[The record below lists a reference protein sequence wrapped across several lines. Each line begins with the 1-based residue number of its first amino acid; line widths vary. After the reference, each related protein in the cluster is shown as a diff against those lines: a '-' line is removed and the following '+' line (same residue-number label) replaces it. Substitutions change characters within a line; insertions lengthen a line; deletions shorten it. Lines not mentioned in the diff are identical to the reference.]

1 MVKSDFDFV
10 SIQLKPEKDLP
21 LYVQLYQ
28 QLADLIRAGK
38 IVENYRLPA
47 IRKLAQSLEVN
58 PGTVVNAYK
67 ELEKN
72 GFIYSKL
79 GSGSYVA
86 KQEQLSESFN
96 LPLGVTEVDDN
107 QADYLDLTTVSLSPD
122 LVSVKD
128 FQTAIDQVL
137 KTAGSYAFSAQ
148 ESQGYYPLRQ
158 ALCSELAKSSI
169 YTAPQNVQIISGA
182 QQGIDIIART
192 LLKHGDTVLVE
203 NPTYPGA
210 LAAFRA
216 CGAKI
221 IDVKMTADGMDM
233 EEAETKIRLYR
244 PKLIYTMPNVQN
256 PTGITYSKEK
266 KRKLLGLARHY
277 GAYIL
282 EDDSLSGLY
291 YQSENTKPIKT
302 YDQDERVIY
311 ILSLSKLFMPGL
323 RLGYLLVPTELLARV
338 RTIKHLADIA
348 TSGLIQRV
356 YDYYLRNG
364 LWSKHLT
371 TLKESYQQRF
381 EYCQQLLE
389 KQLGKQVSYQLPQG
403 GLTFWLKLPAKVSAK
418 MVAQKAK
425 KQGVLVTPGQV
436 FYARQADDSHLRI
449 SFAGVDEQQ
458 AKEAL
463 IILGQIIKA
472 E

>member
-1 MVKSDFDFV
+1 MAKSDFDFV
-10 SIQLKPEKDLP
+10 SIQLKPEKDMP

-107 QADYLDLTTVSLSPD
+107 QTDYLDLTAVSLSPD

-169 YTAPQNVQIISGA
+169 YTAP
-182 QQGIDIIART
+182 
-192 LLKHGDTVLVE
+192 
-203 NPTYPGA
+203 
-210 LAAFRA
+210 
-216 CGAKI
+216 
-221 IDVKMTADGMDM
+221 KM
-233 EEAETKIRLYR
+233 
-244 PKLIYTMPNVQN
+244 
-256 PTGITYSKEK
+256 
-266 KRKLLGLARHY
+266 
-277 GAYIL
+277 
-282 EDDSLSGLY
+282 
-291 YQSENTKPIKT
+291 
-302 YDQDERVIY
+302 
-311 ILSLSKLFMPGL
+311 SKLFQGL
-323 RLGYLLVPTELLARV
+323 
-338 RTIKHLADIA
+338 
-348 TSGLIQRV
+348 
-356 YDYYLRNG
+356 N
-364 LWSKHLT
+364 
-371 TLKESYQQRF
+371 KESTSLR
-381 EYCQQLLE
+381 
-389 KQLGKQVSYQLPQG
+389 
-403 GLTFWLKLPAKVSAK
+403 GLC
-418 MVAQKAK
+418 
-425 KQGVLVTPGQV
+425 
-436 FYARQADDSHLRI
+436 
-449 SFAGVDEQQ
+449 
-458 AKEAL
+458 
-463 IILGQIIKA
+463 
-472 E
+472 

>member
-1 MVKSDFDFV
+1 MKSNFNFV
-10 SIQLKPEKDLP
+10 SIQLKPEIKTP

-28 QLADLIRAGK
+28 QLVELIRTGK
-38 IVENYRLPA
+38 LAENYRLPA
-47 IRKLAQSLEVN
+47 IRKLAHSLGVN

-67 ELEKN
+67 ELERT

-79 GSGSYVA
+79 GSGSFVA
-86 KQEQLSESFN
+86 KQEQLDENTLVSAE
-96 LPLGVTEVDDN
+96 LTENTLDKSG
-107 QADYLDLTTVSLSPD
+107 YIDLTTVNLSPD

-128 FQTAIDQVL
+128 FQKAIDQVL
-137 KTAGSYAFSAQ
+137 KTEGSYAFSAQ
-148 ESQGYYPLRQ
+148 ESQGYYPLRE
-158 ALCSELAKSSI
+158 ALCKELSKNSI
-169 YTAPQNVQIISGA
+169 YTAPQNLQIISGA
-182 QQGIDIIART
+182 QQGIDIIARS

-221 IDVKMTADGMDM
+221 IDVSMDADGMDM
-233 EEAETKIRLYR
+233 QEAEQKIRLYR

-256 PTGITYSKEK
+256 PTGITYSKAK

-277 GAYIL
+277 DTYIL

-291 YQSENTKPIKT
+291 YQTENIRPIKT

-323 RLGYLLVPTELLARV
+323 RLGYLLVPGALMPRV
-338 RTIKHLADIA
+338 RAIKHLADIA

-364 LWSKHLT
+364 LWDKHLT
-371 TLKESYQQRF
+371 SLKSNYQMRF
-381 EYCQQLLE
+381 EYCCQLLE
-389 KQLGKQVSYQLPQG
+389 KQLQGKAKYHLPQG
-403 GLTFWLKLPAKVSAK
+403 GLTFWLELPSGFSAK
-418 MVAQKAK
+418 KIAKKAK
-425 KQGVLVTPGQV
+425 EHGVLVTAGQV
-436 FYARQADDSHLRI
+436 FFARQADDKHLRI
-449 SFAGVDEQQ
+449 SFADVDEAD
-458 AKEAL
+458 AKKAL
-463 IILGQIIKA
+463 EILSKLINS
-472 E
+472 